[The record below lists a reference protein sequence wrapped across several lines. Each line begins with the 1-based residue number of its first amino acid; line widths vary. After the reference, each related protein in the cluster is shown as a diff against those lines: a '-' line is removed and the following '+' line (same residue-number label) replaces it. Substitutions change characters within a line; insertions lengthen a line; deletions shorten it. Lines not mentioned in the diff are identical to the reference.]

1 MTDTTIS
8 SQPAR
13 TRARRRPRRWLRLF
27 LLALGPAVVL
37 AGAGYVYVTGGRFVG
52 TDNAYVRAEKVS
64 ISADIAGRV
73 TQVLVKENEVVAAG
87 QVLFRLDEEPL
98 RIAVARAKAQLE
110 SVRFDVDAMRANYR
124 QKREELKMA
133 DMNQAYAEREFNR
146 QSDLAQRAVA
156 SQSKYDETRNKLDA
170 ARQQAVALKHDLSHL
185 LAALAG
191 DAEIP
196 FEQHPRYLQ
205 AKAELDQAA
214 LDLRRASVAAPSA
227 GVIAK
232 IDNLR
237 PGDYVKAGT
246 PVFSLVALDRLWIE
260 ANMKE
265 TDLTYVRPGQKV
277 TVSVDTFPDLAW
289 TARVDSVSAATGAE
303 FSVLP
308 AQNATGNWVK
318 VVQRIPVR
326 LLIEDTQNKPGLR
339 AGMSVEV
346 EIDTGRQRALPSLV
360 KTALAWVGAVE

>member
-1 MTDTTIS
+1 MTETSNSGAETMS
-8 SQPAR
+8 KR
-13 TRARRRPRRWLRLF
+13 RRRPRRWLRAF

-37 AGAGYVYVTGGRFVG
+37 AGAGYVYVTGGRYVG

-64 ISADIAGRV
+64 VSADISGRV
-73 TQVLVKENEVVAAG
+73 TGVAVKENEVVAAG

-98 RIAVARAKAQLE
+98 RIALARAKAQLE
-110 SVRFDVDAMRANYR
+110 TVHYDIDAMRASYR
-124 QKREELKMA
+124 QKREEMKLA

-146 QSDLAQRAVA
+146 QSELASRAIA
-156 SQSKYDETRNKLDA
+156 SQSKFDETRNKLDV
-170 ARQQAVALKHDLSHL
+170 ARQQHIGVKQDLARL
-185 LAALAG
+185 VAALAG
-191 DAEIP
+191 DVDIP
-196 FEQHPRYLQ
+196 VERHPRYMQ
-205 AKAELDQAA
+205 AKAEMDQAA
-214 LDLRRASVAAPSA
+214 LDLRRAQVMAPSA
-227 GVIAK
+227 GMIAK

-246 PVFSLVALDRLWIE
+246 PVFSLVALDRVWIE

-265 TDLTYVRPGQKV
+265 TDLTYVRAGQRA
-277 TVSVDTFPDLAW
+277 TINVDTYPDLAW

-326 LLIEDTQNKPGLR
+326 LLIEDAQNKPALR

-346 EIDTGRQRALPSLV
+346 EIDTGRQRALPGLV